1 VPDDVMRSWIPA
13 CSVPERCEDSVHV
26 LLWQVRGSAQVRV
39 EDEVEELA
47 AGRAL
52 WIPIRHRH
60 TFTVRENSV
69 TVPVLFD
76 APDVETV
83 LDAPVTVEVDR
94 DLHALMLAYTVSE
107 TTIVRPPADLARQ
120 IIALLEARPGPS
132 TALALPASGP
142 AREIAE
148 ALLRDP
154 GDGRSAEQ
162 LAASVHASV
171 RTVERAFL
179 AETGM
184 TLGSWRS
191 RRRMEAALVLLRA
204 DTVIDAVAHRVGY
217 TSVNAFRRAFS
228 RQMGITPT
236 QYAQRFAA
244 RST

>member
-1 VPDDVMRSWIPA
+1 
-13 CSVPERCEDSVHV
+13 
-26 LLWQVRGSAQVRV
+26 
-39 EDEVEELA
+39 
-47 AGRAL
+47 
-52 WIPIRHRH
+52 
-60 TFTVRENSV
+60 
-69 TVPVLFD
+69 
-76 APDVETV
+76 V